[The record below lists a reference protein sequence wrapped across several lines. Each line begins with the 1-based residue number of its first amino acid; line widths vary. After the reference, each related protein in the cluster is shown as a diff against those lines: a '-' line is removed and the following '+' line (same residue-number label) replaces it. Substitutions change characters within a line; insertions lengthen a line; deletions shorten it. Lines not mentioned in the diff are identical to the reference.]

1 MLTRLERA
9 RQFLPFDALKGLQ
22 EAIKEKEIC
31 YIDKKE
37 LSEELQEELDIKL
50 SQIEKGDKIYLKYY
64 KNRQY
69 IEKIGIVKEI
79 SQVKK
84 KIILQD
90 DVKISVSDIL
100 EIDIQY

>member
-31 YIDKKE
+31 YIDKIE

-69 IEKIGIVKEI
+69 IEKVGIVKEI
-79 SQVKK
+79 SQIKK
-84 KIILQD
+84 KIIFQD

>member
-31 YIDKKE
+31 YIDKIE

-69 IEKIGIVKEI
+69 IEKVGIVKEI
-79 SQVKK
+79 SQIKK

-90 DVKISVSDIL
+90 DVKISISDIL

>member
-31 YIDKKE
+31 YIDKIE

-69 IEKIGIVKEI
+69 IEKVGIVKEI
-79 SQVKK
+79 SQIKK

-100 EIDIQY
+100 EIDIR

>member
-9 RQFLPFDALKGLQ
+9 KQFLPFDALKGLQ

-31 YIDKKE
+31 YIDKIE

-69 IEKIGIVKEI
+69 IEKVGIVKEI
-79 SQVKK
+79 SQIKK

-90 DVKISVSDIL
+90 DAKISVSDIL
-100 EIDIQY
+100 EMDIRY

>member
-31 YIDKKE
+31 YIDKIE

-79 SQVKK
+79 SQIKK